1 MTEEIV
7 RSLTVDGLSYSYRL
21 VPGPRTTT
29 EPVLVL
35 GGALQ
40 GMYGWPQIEDRL
52 GPVTSVITADLPGT
66 GSADPLTVRDA
77 LPLLCRAIEQ
87 IIDDLGLER
96 VNLFG
101 YSFGSAVAYLCAQRQ
116 PRRIA
121 RLVLGGVPTS
131 MSDAQYARLRE
142 LAAELAAGRLH
153 DFAALFAKSML
164 CMDPNRPVLNR
175 HLAYRYVKRAVFHT
189 YSRTPHA
196 RASLDHVL
204 SSGPALLDGGLT
216 GVPTLVFS
224 GEHDT
229 LTPVNDQRAFT
240 TTIENSRFVTMRESD
255 HWVVL
260 ERAHDVADLALRYFT
275 GQSLDDAQYVVPEED
290 RAAHGTAQACQ
301 GNAPQTEHTRGCEAV
316 STSSCRSGSGV

>member
-7 RSLTVDGLSYSYRL
+7 RSLTVDGMSYSYRL
-21 VPGPRTTT
+21 VSGWHTHT

-52 GPVTSVITADLPGT
+52 GPMTSVITADLPGS
-66 GSADPLTVRDA
+66 GSADPLTAPDV
-77 LPLLCRAIEQ
+77 LPLLCRATEQ

-101 YSFGSAVAYLCAQRQ
+101 YSFGSVITYLCAQRR
-116 PRRIA
+116 PHRTA
-121 RLVLGGVPTS
+121 RLVLGGVPTAV
-131 MSDAQYARLRE
+131 SDAQYARLHE
-142 LAAELAAGRLH
+142 LAGQLEAGRLQE
-153 DFAALFAKSML
+153 FAALFAESML
-164 CMDPNRPVLNR
+164 CMDPSLPVLHRN
-175 HLAYRYVKRAVFHT
+175 LAYRYVKRAVFQT

-196 RASLDHVL
+196 RASLHRAL
-204 SSGPALLDGGLT
+204 SSVLPPMDGGLA

-229 LTPVNDQRAFT
+229 LTPVNEQRTFAA
-240 TTIENSRFVTMRESD
+240 TIEDSTFVTIRESD

-260 ERAHDVADLALRYFT
+260 ERARDVADLALRHFT
-275 GQSLDDAQYVVPEED
+275 GRSLKGTQYLAPEERGAVGPVTPGEEAAPKE
-290 RAAHGTAQACQ
+290 RA
-301 GNAPQTEHTRGCEAV
+301 TRGDVVGA
-316 STSSCRSGSGV
+316 SSR